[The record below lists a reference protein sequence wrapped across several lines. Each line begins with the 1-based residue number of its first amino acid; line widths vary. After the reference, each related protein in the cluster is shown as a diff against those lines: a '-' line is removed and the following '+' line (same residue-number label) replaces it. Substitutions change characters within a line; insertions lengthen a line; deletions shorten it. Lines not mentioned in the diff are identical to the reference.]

1 MTRRHSR
8 ELRAFNAAQ
17 QRLEKHM
24 LSLVLRGQVETLTA
38 HQAHQMRQ
46 LLRPVLYPELE
57 RQP

>member
-17 QRLEKHM
+17 RRLDEHM
-24 LSLVLRGQVETLTA
+24 LALVLRGPVEALTE
-38 HQAHQMRQ
+38 QQTEQTRN
-46 LLRPVLYPELE
+46 LLTPVLYPELE